1 MLCIFTAWRD
11 IHDTILTEP
20 HPHTLTRVTVLL
32 HWISRTAELP
42 RRACHRYRDDGCNA
56 DPEARK

>member
-1 MLCIFTAWRD
+1 MYICLAGWRD

-20 HPHTLTRVTVLL
+20 PPTLTPVTVLL

-42 RRACHRYRDDGCNA
+42 GRACHRYRDDGRNA